1 MRGLILFLCVALVCV
16 TFAAAQL
23 PKCSANKH
31 FGSGGECPE
40 SCYTV
45 KHPEPRLCGKMARIG
60 CVCDKGFVLLKD
72 KDYSSDCVK
81 PEDCP

>member
-1 MRGLILFLCVALVCV
+1 
-16 TFAAAQL
+16 

-31 FGSGGECPE
+31 FGSGGDCPE
-40 SCYTV
+40 SCYSV
-45 KHPEPRLCGKMARIG
+45 KHPEPRLCGKRARIG